1 MTPAEAPAKVK
12 SPIRSAIALRPLVY
26 YPESDGEPMAETDVH
41 RDQLIDL
48 LIALK
53 DYFRQDQQVYVAGNL
68 LIYYE
73 EGDAQASVA
82 PDVFVVFG
90 VSKEPRRIYKL
101 WEEGKAPDVA
111 FEITSASTRVQDLGP
126 KKGLY
131 EVLGV
136 REYFLFDPLEE
147 YLAPPLMGYRLE
159 EKGYRLMEDR
169 PLLSQVLGLELRV
182 EEGRLRLY
190 NQATGRRLPTPAEEA
205 EARRTAEAHAA
216 EEAKARR
223 AAEAEVARLRAELSR
238 LQAAS

>member
-1 MTPAEAPAKVK
+1 MTPAQAAVKVK
-12 SPIRSAIALRPLVY
+12 SHIRPPIALCPLVY
-26 YPESDGEPMAETDVH
+26 YPESNGEPMAERDVH

-53 DYFRQDQQVYVAGNL
+53 DYFRHDQQVYVAANL

-82 PDVFVVFG
+82 PDVFVLFG
-90 VSKEPRRIYKL
+90 ASKEPRRIYKL
-101 WEEGKAPDVA
+101 WEEGKAPDVV

-136 REYFLFDPLEE
+136 KEYFLFDPLEE
-147 YLAPPLMGYRLE
+147 YLRPSLRGFRLE
-159 EKGYRLMEDR
+159 EGQFKQVRGE
-169 PLLSQVLGLELRV
+169 PLVSEVLELELRV

-190 NQATGRRLPTPAEEA
+190 DQATGRRLSTPAEEA
-205 EARRTAEAHAA
+205 EARRMAEARAQAA
-216 EEAKARR
+216 EEELTRPR
-223 AAEAEVARLRAELSR
+223 EELARLRGSR
-238 LQAAS
+238 Q